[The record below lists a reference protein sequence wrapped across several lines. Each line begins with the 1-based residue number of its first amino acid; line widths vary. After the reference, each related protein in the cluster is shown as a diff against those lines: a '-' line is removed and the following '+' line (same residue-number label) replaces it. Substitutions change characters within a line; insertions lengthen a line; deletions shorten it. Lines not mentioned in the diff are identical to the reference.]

1 MNRNLFEFN
10 ERRALRR
17 IDFGDEILEKPTA
30 AEDADGREI
39 PREARH
45 RLKLFRDNNDFHFVK
60 VDGPLPFVKNAA
72 ELFLHPIFH
81 SLDP

>member
-1 MNRNLFEFN
+1 
-10 ERRALRR
+10 
-17 IDFGDEILEKPTA
+17 
-30 AEDADGREI
+30 
-39 PREARH
+39 
-45 RLKLFRDNNDFHFVK
+45 VK